1 QDDETVSRVD
11 EVADEDLP
19 AQLGRDRERQRGC
32 AEHDAQALLD
42 HHREP
47 EGQEQAQNRIGAVEA
62 AKQQPL
68 DRDADETDGER
79 RHDERAR
86 EPDAVRQDDRE
97 IGADRVKATVREID
111 DAAER
116 EDQRQAERDQKVIS
130 ADQEAVE
137 NLLEYE
143 DELHATISW
152 RVNTSRLISS
162 YYVVPAKA
170 GTHIPEPVIMG
181 PQHKR
186 VYARL
191 RHAMRGDD
199 KTVMR
204 GLPLCSPDFAAAVLR
219 RGDDLQVLVRAG
231 DRAERFVDVPLV
243 LHLGRLLG
251 AHRVHLHDHLVV
263 IGTEVRFARLHH
275 VEFRALA

>member
-1 QDDETVSRVD
+1 GVLYTRAHDAAERGAIDDEPRRRHGGDRDGQYDETVSRVD

-19 AQLGRDRERQRGC
+19 AQLGRDGERQRGR

-47 EGQEQAQNRIGAVEA
+47 ERQEQAQNRIGAVEA

-79 RHDERAR
+79 RPGGRAR
-86 EPDAVRQDDRE
+86 ETDAIRQDDRE

-130 ADQEAVE
+130 ADQEAIE

-143 DELHATISW
+143 DELHAATLGGSI
-152 RVNTSRLISS
+152 RAG
-162 YYVVPAKA
+162 VPAFA
-170 GTHIPEPVIMG
+170 GTTE
-181 PQHKR
+181 K
-186 VYARL
+186 
-191 RHAMRGDD
+191 
-199 KTVMR
+199 VMR
-204 GLPLCSPDFAAAVLR
+204 VDPRAHPILQLPSF
-219 RGDDLQVLVRAG
+219 G
-231 DRAERFVDVPLV
+231 
-243 LHLGRLLG
+243 G
-251 AHRVHLHDHLVV
+251 AMISRSSFGP
-263 IGTEVRFARLHH
+263 GTAPS
-275 VEFRALA
+275 AS